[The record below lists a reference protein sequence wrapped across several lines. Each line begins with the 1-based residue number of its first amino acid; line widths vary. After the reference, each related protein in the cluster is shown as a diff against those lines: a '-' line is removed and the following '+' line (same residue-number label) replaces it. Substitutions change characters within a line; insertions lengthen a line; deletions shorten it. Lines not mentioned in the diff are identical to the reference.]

1 MREATCDAY
10 RVINQLRMVARRA
23 LEWTGMF
30 KDPAGFFLDMK

>member
-23 LEWTGMF
+23 FEWTGMF
-30 KDPAGFFLDMK
+30 EGPAVFLDMK